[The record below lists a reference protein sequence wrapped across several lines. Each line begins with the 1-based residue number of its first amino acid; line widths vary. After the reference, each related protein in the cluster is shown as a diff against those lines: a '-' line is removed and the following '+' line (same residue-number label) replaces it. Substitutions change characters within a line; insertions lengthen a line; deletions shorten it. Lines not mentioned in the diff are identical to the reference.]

1 MIIRNVDVR
10 QIQSG
15 EELPQFIPL
24 FKINRGEHDEL
35 STANS
40 TYSFVDFDLFI
51 GGYDMPRASYTFAIE
66 KNYTNQKSIYYLRAK
81 KQEKT
86 LMCYTTEDD
95 EFIYVCVKVEKTY
108 YPIHAEL
115 RINPTAQFMYT
126 PCSYANSLDPDAYEF
141 KSPATEDN
149 IIIRD
154 SINNHYRATSNSI
167 MHTSTISS
175 GQFMKFAEFLI
186 PSETTERSSNWELE
200 WIYGEL
206 LLYFGGLYVSTKPAI
221 VRLNILVQGMDNVKI
236 YQTVVSG
243 KFPYTLKCSRDDKKV
258 YAYLSK
264 DPNSRP
270 TVAVLACNMMKGNVA
285 ILTEMCE
292 ELVGEEFEPIITDIY
307 PTE

>member
-1 MIIRNVDVR
+1 MIIRNISVR
-10 QIQSG
+10 QIQSD
-15 EELPQFIPL
+15 EEVPQFIPI

-35 STANS
+35 STANT

-51 GGYDMPRASYTFAIE
+51 GGYAMPRASYTFAIE
-66 KNYTNQKSIYYLRAK
+66 RNYTNQKSIYYLRAK

-126 PCSYANSLDPDAYEF
+126 PCSYANSLDPDVYEF

-149 IIIRD
+149 VIIRD
-154 SINNHYRATSNSI
+154 PNNSYRAASNSI
-167 MHTSTISS
+167 MHTSTIPS
-175 GQFMKFAEFLI
+175 GKFLKFAEFLI
-186 PSETTERSSNWELE
+186 PNETTERSSSHELE

-206 LLYFGGLYVSTKPAI
+206 LLYIGGLYVSTKPAI
-221 VRLNILVQGMDNVKI
+221 VRLNILVQGMTNVNI
-236 YQTVVSG
+236 RQTVVTG
-243 KFPYTLKCSRDDKKV
+243 EFPYTLKCSHDDKKV
-258 YAYLSK
+258 YVYLSN

-285 ILTEMCE
+285 IMTEMCD
-292 ELVGEEFEPIITDIY
+292 ELVGEEFAPIAVDLY